1 MHHAQSDHDIE
12 EDREVGALEK
22 QHICRLIGYVQR
34 LVRVHEKHARNNSR
48 RYISVLC
55 GKKTVQHRKKQDHPH
70 HDDHQFSRQDP
81 VLDHLQDRKQDQV
94 GRSHKKYCAV
104 AHSGRKQLAALELL
118 YRELNIKSTVRME
131 KSLRKFEDDP
141 AHTHKEY
148 HHTGQQDR
156 ISGSA
161 KTCRCQSLRCG
172 LLIRF
177 GSFSGFAGGFSGALS
192 CAARSFSFFSGLAG
206 LTAVHSFFCSHF
218 RISRFLFCR
227 SHTHFTPHPLS

>member
-1 MHHAQSDHDIE
+1 MHAITAA
-12 EDREVGALEK
+12 VIFLFFAG
-22 QHICRLIGYVQR
+22 
-34 LVRVHEKHARNNSR
+34 
-48 RYISVLC
+48 
-55 GKKTVQHRKKQDHPH
+55 
-70 HDDHQFSRQDP
+70 
-81 VLDHLQDRKQDQV
+81 RKQYSTERSRITHIQV

-192 CAARSFSFFSGLAG
+192 GGLLPHADSEYKRLICALLWPL
-206 LTAVHSFFCSHF
+206 LTAGH
-218 RISRFLFCR
+218 SRFHILE
-227 SHTHFTPHPLS
+227 